1 METRAHPTITAPNQM
16 MIATQLGI
24 PETTLMG
31 DREMA

>member
-1 METRAHPTITAPNQM
+1 METRARPTIMAPNRM
-16 MIATQLGI
+16 MIATQLEI